1 MSNPRDLGK
10 AVVFFAFPAS
20 SIQEAMQNRKR
31 RPWIGG
37 TTAIAAIR
45 AAMLSQSDTRTV
57 AWRRMTSSGNRSQK
71 LWGVVRLKER
81 WGLSWHGRLF
91 VASVALLV
99 IYALVLNAHSF
110 LAVTH
115 RVTAKIL
122 VVEGWMDEYAIRA
135 GAGEF
140 KTGDYEHII
149 TTGGPAA
156 GSGGYTNDYNTFA
169 SVGARRLKA
178 AGVADESVLMVPS
191 HVIGR
196 DRTYSSAIALRRWLR
211 DHNMA
216 LRSFDVVTEDA
227 HARRTRLLFQKAL
240 GNDVRVGIISI
251 PNPDY
256 DAKHWWRYSEGVR
269 EVIGEGIAYTYARV
283 FFWPSGSEV
292 GKRRPEDGEQ
302 RSEIGGQKS
311 EVVGDQ

>member
-1 MSNPRDLGK
+1 
-10 AVVFFAFPAS
+10 
-20 SIQEAMQNRKR
+20 MQNRKR
-31 RPWIGG
+31 WPWISG
-37 TTAIAAIR
+37 TPAIAAIR
-45 AAMLSQSDTRTV
+45 AGVLSQSDTRTV
-57 AWRRMTSSGNRSQK
+57 ARRRMTSSGNRSQK
-71 LWGVVRLKER
+71 LGGIIRLKER

-91 VASVALLV
+91 VTSVMLLA
-99 IYALVLNAHSF
+99 IYAVVLNVHPF

-115 RVTAKIL
+115 RANAKIL
-122 VVEGWMDEYAIRA
+122 VVEGWIDEYSIRA
-135 GAGEF
+135 GADEF

-149 TTGGPAA
+149 TTGGPVT

-216 LRSFDVVTEDA
+216 LRSINVVTEDA

-240 GNDVRVGIISI
+240 GDDVLVGIIAV

-256 DAKHWWRYSEGVR
+256 DSKHWWRYSEGVKG
-269 EVIGEGIAYTYARV
+269 VISEGAAYLYAKF
-283 FFWPSGSEV
+283 FFWPAGSNDRGRYAGV
-292 GKRRPEDGEQ
+292 KPLNR
-302 RSEIGGQKS
+302 
-311 EVVGDQ
+311 

>member
-1 MSNPRDLGK
+1 
-10 AVVFFAFPAS
+10 
-20 SIQEAMQNRKR
+20 MQNRKR
-31 RPWIGG
+31 WPWISG
-37 TTAIAAIR
+37 TPAIAAIR
-45 AAMLSQSDTRTV
+45 AGVLSQSDTRTV
-57 AWRRMTSSGNRSQK
+57 ARRRMTSSGNRSQK
-71 LWGVVRLKER
+71 LGGIIRLKER

-91 VASVALLV
+91 VTSVMLLA
-99 IYALVLNAHSF
+99 IYAVVLNVHPF

-115 RVTAKIL
+115 RANAKIL
-122 VVEGWMDEYAIRA
+122 VVEGWIDEYAIRA
-135 GAGEF
+135 GADEF

-149 TTGGPAA
+149 TTGGPVA

-196 DRTYSSAIALRRWLR
+196 DRTYNSAIALRRWLL

-216 LRSFDVVTEDA
+216 LRSINVVTQDA

-269 EVIGEGIAYTYARV
+269 EVIGEGIAYTYAKV
-283 FFWPSGSEV
+283 FSYQSEPS
-292 GKRRPEDGEQ
+292 PED
-302 RSEIGGQKS
+302 RPPKS
-311 EVVGDQ
+311 FLPP

>member
-1 MSNPRDLGK
+1 M
-10 AVVFFAFPAS
+10 
-20 SIQEAMQNRKR
+20 
-31 RPWIGG
+31 IGE
-37 TTAIAAIR
+37 TLAIAATR
-45 AAMLSQSDTRTV
+45 AAVLSQSDTRTV

-71 LWGVVRLKER
+71 LCGIIRLKER
-81 WGLSWHGRLF
+81 WGSSWYGRLF
-91 VASVALLV
+91 VTSLLLLAS
-99 IYALVLNAHSF
+99 YAVVVNVHPF

-115 RVTAKIL
+115 RVDTKIL
-122 VVEGWMDEYAIRA
+122 VVEGWMGEYAIRA
-135 GAGEF
+135 GADEF

-149 TTGGPAA
+149 TTGGPVA

-216 LRSFDVVTEDA
+216 LRSINVVTEDA

-269 EVIGEGIAYTYARV
+269 EVIGEGIAYIYAKV
-283 FFWPSGSEV
+283 FFYQSEPSPEE
-292 GKRRPEDGEQ
+292 KRA
-302 RSEIGGQKS
+302 KS
-311 EVVGDQ
+311 FLPP

>member
-1 MSNPRDLGK
+1 MWNSRDLGK
-10 AVVFFAFPAS
+10 AIVFFAFPAS

-31 RPWIGG
+31 RPWIDG
-37 TTAIAAIR
+37 TTAIGAIR
-45 AAMLSQSDTRTV
+45 AGVLSQSDTRTV
-57 AWRRMTSSGNRSQK
+57 ACRRMTSSGNRSQK
-71 LWGVVRLKER
+71 LGGIIRLKQR
-81 WGLSWHGRLF
+81 WGLSWHARLF
-91 VASVALLV
+91 VISVMLLA
-99 IYALVLNAHSF
+99 IYAVVLNVHPF

-115 RVTAKIL
+115 RVKAKVL

-149 TTGGPAA
+149 TTGGPMA
-156 GSGGYTNDYNTFA
+156 GSDGYTNDYNTFA

-196 DRTYSSAIALRRWLR
+196 DRTYSSAIALRKWLR
-211 DHNMA
+211 DHNMP
-216 LRSFDVVTEDA
+216 LQSFNVVTVDA

-283 FFWPSGSEV
+283 FSYQSETSPEERPPKKLPPSLT
-292 GKRRPEDGEQ
+292 R
-302 RSEIGGQKS
+302 GQ
-311 EVVGDQ
+311 

>member
-1 MSNPRDLGK
+1 MPSISNPRDLGK
-10 AVVFFAFPAS
+10 AIVFFAFPAS

-37 TTAIAAIR
+37 TTAIGATR
-45 AAMLSQSDTRTV
+45 AGVLSQSDTRTV
-57 AWRRMTSSGNRSQK
+57 ACRRMTPSGNRSQK
-71 LWGVVRLKER
+71 LGGIIRLKQR
-81 WGLSWHGRLF
+81 WGLSWHARLF
-91 VASVALLV
+91 VISVMLLA
-99 IYALVLNAHSF
+99 IYAVVLNVHPF

-115 RVTAKIL
+115 RANAKIL
-122 VVEGWMDEYAIRA
+122 VVEGWIDEYAIRA
-135 GAGEF
+135 GADEF

-149 TTGGPAA
+149 TTGGPVA
-156 GSGGYTNDYNTFA
+156 GSGGYTNDYDTFA

-178 AGVADESVLMVPS
+178 AGVAEESVLMVPS

-216 LRSFDVVTEDA
+216 LRSINVVTQDA
-227 HARRTRLLFQKAL
+227 HARRTCLLFQKAL

-283 FFWPSGSEV
+283 FSYQSETSPEERPPKKLPPSLT
-292 GKRRPEDGEQ
+292 R
-302 RSEIGGQKS
+302 GQ
-311 EVVGDQ
+311 

>member
-1 MSNPRDLGK
+1 
-10 AVVFFAFPAS
+10 
-20 SIQEAMQNRKR
+20 MQNRKR

-37 TTAIAAIR
+37 TPAIAAIR
-45 AAMLSQSDTRTV
+45 AGVLSQSGTRTV
-57 AWRRMTSSGNRSQK
+57 ARRCMTSSGKRSQK
-71 LWGVVRLKER
+71 LWGIIRLKER

-91 VASVALLV
+91 ATSVVLLA
-99 IYALVLNAHSF
+99 IYAVVLNVHPF

-115 RVTAKIL
+115 RVKAKIL
-122 VVEGWMDEYAIRA
+122 VVEGWMGGYAIRA
-135 GAGEF
+135 GAAEF

-149 TTGGPAA
+149 TTGGPVT

-178 AGVADESVLMVPS
+178 AGMADESVQMVPS

-196 DRTYSSAIALRRWLR
+196 DRTYSSAIALRRWFR
-211 DHNMA
+211 DHNMP
-216 LRSFDVVTEDA
+216 LRSINVVTEDA

-283 FFWPSGSEV
+283 FFYQSEPSPDE
-292 GKRRPEDGEQ
+292 RPP
-302 RSEIGGQKS
+302 KS
-311 EVVGDQ
+311 FLSP

>member
-1 MSNPRDLGK
+1 MP
-10 AVVFFAFPAS
+10 S
-20 SIQEAMQNRKR
+20 SA
-31 RPWIGG
+31 
-37 TTAIAAIR
+37 
-45 AAMLSQSDTRTV
+45 
-57 AWRRMTSSGNRSQK
+57 NRSQK
-71 LWGVVRLKER
+71 LCGIIRLKER
-81 WGLSWHGRLF
+81 WGLSWYGRLF
-91 VASVALLV
+91 VTSVMLLA
-99 IYALVLNAHSF
+99 IYAVVVNVHPF

-115 RVTAKIL
+115 RVDTKIL

-135 GAGEF
+135 SADEF

-149 TTGGPAA
+149 TTGGPVA
-156 GSGGYTNDYNTFA
+156 GSGGYTTDYNTFA

-178 AGVADESVLMVPS
+178 AGVADESVQMVPS

-216 LRSFDVVTEDA
+216 VRSFNVVTEDA

-269 EVIGEGIAYTYARV
+269 EVIGEGIAYTYTRL
-283 FFWPSGSEV
+283 FFYQSESPPEE
-292 GKRRPEDGEQ
+292 RPAKSSSLPDT
-302 RSEIGGQKS
+302 GQ
-311 EVVGDQ
+311 

>member
-1 MSNPRDLGK
+1 
-10 AVVFFAFPAS
+10 
-20 SIQEAMQNRKR
+20 
-31 RPWIGG
+31 
-37 TTAIAAIR
+37 
-45 AAMLSQSDTRTV
+45 
-57 AWRRMTSSGNRSQK
+57 MTSSGNRSQK

-91 VASVALLV
+91 VTSVVLLV
-99 IYALVLNAHSF
+99 IYAVALNVHPF

-115 RVTAKIL
+115 RVKAKVL

-149 TTGGPAA
+149 TTGGPEA
-156 GSGGYTNDYNTFA
+156 GTGGYTNDYNTFA

-196 DRTYSSAIALRRWLR
+196 DRTYSSAIALRRWLC
-211 DHNMA
+211 DHSMP
-216 LRSFDVVTEDA
+216 LRSLNVVTEDA

-240 GNDVRVGIISI
+240 GNDVTVGIISI

-269 EVIGEGIAYTYARV
+269 EVIGEGIAYTYTRV
-283 FFWPSGSEV
+283 FFYQSEPSREERPSESFL
-292 GKRRPEDGEQ
+292 PP
-302 RSEIGGQKS
+302 
-311 EVVGDQ
+311 